1 MAVNKGLGHKI
12 IYTLFVNGTTLF
24 SGNHGGGMWLRPL
37 SDMNAA
43 STEDFS
49 KNLPI
54 NFSLSQ
60 NYPNPFNPATT
71 IRYNIPTAIH
81 VTLKV
86 YDILGNA
93 VQTLVNR
100 EPQPGSYCVQFAAGS
115 RRLASGVYFYRLQAE
130 SFVSTKKMIPL
141 Q

>member
-1 MAVNKGLGHKI
+1 
-12 IYTLFVNGTTLF
+12 
-24 SGNHGGGMWLRPL
+24 
-37 SDMNAA
+37 MNAA

-93 VQTLVNR
+93 VQTLVNK
-100 EPQPGSYCVQFAAGS
+100 EQQPGSYNVLFAAGS
-115 RRLASGVYFYRLQAE
+115 RRLASGVYFYRLQAG
-130 SFVSTKKMIPL
+130 SFVNTKKMILL